1 MVDGEVK
8 TFPQEVEYSCDKDY
22 ATVPS
27 AEKVLTC
34 NGGTGQFEPSLPE
47 CLRGKS
53 LCVIAD
59 IFLIKIVSLVL
70 KHFLIYS
77 CFE

>member
-27 AEKVLTC
+27 VEKVLTC
-34 NGGTGQFEPSLPE
+34 NGGTGQFEPSLLE

-53 LCVIAD
+53 LCIIAD
-59 IFLIKIVSLVL
+59 IILPIW
-70 KHFLIYS
+70 YA
-77 CFE
+77 

>member
-1 MVDGEVK
+1 MVDGK
-8 TFPQEVEYSCDKDY
+8 IKYFPQRVEYICDKDY

-47 CLRGKS
+47 CLRGKFYV
-53 LCVIAD
+53 L
-59 IFLIKIVSLVL
+59 FQKIVS
-70 KHFLIYS
+70 IYRLFY
-77 CFE
+77 C